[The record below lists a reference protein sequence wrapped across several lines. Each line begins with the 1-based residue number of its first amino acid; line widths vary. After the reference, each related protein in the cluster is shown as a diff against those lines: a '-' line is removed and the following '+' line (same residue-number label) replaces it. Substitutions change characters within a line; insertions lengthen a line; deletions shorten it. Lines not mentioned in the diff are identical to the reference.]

1 MINRD
6 DPVEKI
12 MSAALVTVDPDQD
25 VLHAIR
31 TMLDRT
37 LQAVPVVD
45 HRGNVVGVLADRDCM
60 KVVFR
65 SSYHQEWGGPVR
77 EFMDAEA
84 KSIEAGTPL
93 VEIPEFVMKHPHALY
108 PVVKNNRV
116 IGQVTRRDIMK
127 TLLEF
132 EAQRP
137 A

>member
-1 MINRD
+1 MENT

-12 MSAALVTVDPDQD
+12 MSAAVVTVSPNEE

-31 TMLDRT
+31 TMVERR

-45 HRGNVVGVLADRDCM
+45 NRGNVVGVLADRDCM

-65 SSYHQEWGGPVR
+65 AAYHQEWGGPVR
-77 EFMDAEA
+77 EFMDAKA
-84 KSIEAGTPL
+84 ILIEAGTPV
-93 VEIPEFVMKHPHALY
+93 VEIPEFVVSHPHALY
-108 PVVKNNRV
+108 PVVKNNRL

>member
-1 MINRD
+1 MERT

-12 MSAALVTVDPDQD
+12 MSAAVVTVSPNEE

-31 TMLDRT
+31 TMVERR

-45 HRGNVVGVLADRDCM
+45 NRGNVVGVLADRDCM

-65 SSYHQEWGGPVR
+65 AAYHQDWGGPVR
-77 EFMDAEA
+77 EFMDAKA
-84 KSIEAGTPL
+84 MSIEAGTPL
-93 VEIPEFVMKHPHALY
+93 VEIPEFVMSHPHALY
-108 PVVKNNRV
+108 PVVKNNRL